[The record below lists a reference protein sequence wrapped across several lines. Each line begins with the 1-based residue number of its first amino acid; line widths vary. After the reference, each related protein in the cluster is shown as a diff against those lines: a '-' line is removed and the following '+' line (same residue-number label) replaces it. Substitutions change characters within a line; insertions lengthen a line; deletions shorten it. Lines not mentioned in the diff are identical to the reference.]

1 MNNRCKSKNRNP
13 CDFFIREMS
22 INYPKQKEDEQKIA
36 HYTDKY
42 DRELLPQIIKEM
54 SEVKFKELNVK
65 NASSNVVPFC
75 KQCTLLRQ
83 RVFKMAQREPQA
95 LVARLLQ
102 AIFSGLL
109 TIGIYWDVGGKY
121 NDVQVTNMAGCNFFV
136 LASLMFNWKYAAL
149 LTFLMEKDV
158 FMREQANQLY
168 SPYAYFIAKN
178 SIELIQGIIVPMI

>member
-1 MNNRCKSKNRNP
+1 
-13 CDFFIREMS
+13 MS

-75 KQCTLLRQ
+75 EQCTLLRQ